1 MLRCP
6 LPLTWSGLLV
16 CCLAA
21 TPGAQQPAARPPQS
35 DQTVPVTRGTRL
47 AVQNEAGE
55 VVVRGWDK
63 DAVRV
68 QGRHSSRTKVNVR
81 TTPAGLVITSSGNGP
96 SSSVD
101 YEINVPAWMPIK
113 VAGTFAYI
121 NVEGTQNEV
130 SAETVRGDIL
140 IKGGT
145 GFVSAKSVQGEVA
158 VDGARGKI
166 NVSSVNEGIKITA
179 SGGDVVAETTNGS
192 ISMTNMT
199 AQSVDASSVN
209 GDIVYDGA
217 AADGGQYNFVTHN
230 GNITIGLPEN
240 ANVTFSV
247 RTYNGGFRSS
257 LPTKGGTDDP
267 HRGKRATY
275 VLGNGSA
282 QMELE
287 SFGGMVRLRPSG
299 QAGTPRSRGRERV
312 AIR

>member
-1 MLRCP
+1 MIRRPVL
-6 LPLTWSGLLV
+6 LAWSTLLV
-16 CCLAA
+16 WCLAA
-21 TPGAQQPAARPPQS
+21 PVPAQERGARPPQS

-47 AVQNEAGE
+47 SIHNEAGE
-55 VVVRGWDK
+55 VMVRAWEK

-68 QGRHSSRTKVNVR
+68 QGHHSSRTSVNVR
-81 TTPAGLVITSSGNGP
+81 TTPAGLVITSSGSGP

-113 VAGTFAYI
+113 VVGTFAYI

-130 SAETVRGDIL
+130 AAETVRGDVL

-145 GFVSAKSVQGEVA
+145 GFISAKSVQGEVA
-158 VDGARGKI
+158 IDGARGKI
-166 NVSSVNEGIKITA
+166 NVSSVNEGIKITS

-192 ISMTNMT
+192 ISMTNMS
-199 AQSVDASSVN
+199 AQSVDAGTVN

-217 AADGGQYNFVTHN
+217 AADGGQYSFVTHN

-240 ANVTFSV
+240 ASVTFTV

-257 LPTKGGTDDP
+257 LPTKGTGDP
-267 HRGKRATY
+267 GRGRRVTY
-275 VLGNGSA
+275 VLGSGSA

-287 SFGGMVRLRPSG
+287 SFGGMIRLRPGG
-299 QAGTPRSRGRERV
+299 QTAPSRGKGR
-312 AIR
+312 